1 MPSCKLFALSVAGS
15 RTVSLRSP
23 VVACAPLRRPLRVRA
38 DVIEVQPARAWA
50 DRAGSIGSGLCLVHC
65 VAMAALPGLV
75 AALGIGGVFL
85 ASFEWGLVGFAV
97 CIALYS
103 AFSGYRR
110 HRSLRISGAL
120 AGFALL
126 LVFAIVM
133 ERAGNGS
140 VGWLAMLAAGIG
152 LVTTHSISARART
165 PAAPVR
171 SLP

>member
-1 MPSCKLFALSVAGS
+1 
-15 RTVSLRSP
+15 
-23 VVACAPLRRPLRVRA
+23 
-38 DVIEVQPARAWA
+38 VIEVQPARAWA

-65 VAMAALPGLV
+65 ISMAALPGLV
-75 AALGIGGVFL
+75 AALGIGGALL

-110 HRSLRISGAL
+110 HRSLRISVAL

-126 LVFAIVM
+126 LVLAIVM

-140 VGWLAMLAAGIG
+140 IGWLTMLAAGTG
-152 LVTTHSISARART
+152 LVTTHTISARART
-165 PAAPVR
+165 LAASVR
-171 SLP
+171 T